1 MTETIGP
8 AILPLFDLFLDL
20 PHPRASPECPGAFVI
35 PAPSLSPSSPQQQPG
50 SSNNNSSN
58 AFIQQITPHQ
68 VTPFAFPE
76 VTTAGPTATTST
88 TTTTTTSTT
97 RNELN
102 QYDVYA
108 MQTTAAHFTFSWQL
122 ADGRRLH
129 GHVRRYLP
137 SHLSARTRYDVGRR
151 GERALVLLTRH
162 GTTTDA
168 LFPALLK
175 YVL

>member
-1 MTETIGP
+1 MTETTISP
-8 AILPLFDLFLDL
+8 ASSSVLPLFDLFLDL

-35 PAPSLSPSSPQQQPG
+35 PAPSLSPSSSPQQPG
-50 SSNNNSSN
+50 SSNNNNN

-76 VTTAGPTATTST
+76 VTTVAGPTATNTSTST
-88 TTTTTTSTT
+88 TT
-97 RNELN
+97 RDLN

-137 SHLSARTRYDVGRR
+137 SHLSARTRFDVGRR

-162 GTTTDA
+162 GTTADA

-175 YVL
+175 YVY